1 MNMDVVEPKVSVIMI
16 TYNHEMFIAEAIE
29 GVLMQEVDFPIE
41 LIIADDCSLD
51 GTEAIVQKFIK
62 EHPKGHWIKYTKH
75 KTNKGM
81 MPNFIWAL
89 EKAQG
94 NYIALCE
101 GDDYWTDPNKI
112 EKQVKFL
119 ELNKKYVLISHNV
132 KAEKNGQI
140 IKGGAIS
147 FNCKITLDNILKYN
161 MINTLSVLFLNC
173 LDEKDRIKLSK
184 YQIGDWPI
192 FAFVLQ
198 QGCGFLSTD
207 YNAVY
212 RIHNGGA
219 WSSKDIENEK
229 KSIEIVLD
237 NFKQD
242 FKKKRKLIDKTIFLL
257 KNDYVKYSN
266 LYSHLNFFQKN
277 KLMRKIYNNVK
288 HVI

>member
-1 MNMDVVEPKVSVIMI
+1 MDVVEPKVSVIMI